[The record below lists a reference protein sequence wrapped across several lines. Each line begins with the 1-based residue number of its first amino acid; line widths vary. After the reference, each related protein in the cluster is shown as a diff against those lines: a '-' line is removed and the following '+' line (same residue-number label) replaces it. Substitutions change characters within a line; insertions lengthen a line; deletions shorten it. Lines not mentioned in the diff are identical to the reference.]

1 MNNKKYGI
9 EGFDAPELEKFK
21 WIDANGK
28 DTEPIQLSNFKGK
41 FIVLYCFQRWC
52 PGCHKIGLPSLQ
64 QMVTALKNNQAIKFF
79 AIQSVFEG
87 KNQNTF
93 EKLKETQKQYKLEI
107 PFGQDEGDESTQ
119 NISTVMY
126 HYRTGGTPWF
136 IFINQE
142 GKVVFNDFH
151 LNTEKAIEFL
161 QTIK

>member
-1 MNNKKYGI
+1 MTQKGVADHKPFGRHEPLHTDKKWDSQTPNYLTSTKN
-9 EGFDAPELEKFK
+9 DP
-21 WIDANGK
+21 
-28 DTEPIQLSNFKGK
+28 
-41 FIVLYCFQRWC
+41 LYCFQSWC

>member
-1 MNNKKYGI
+1 MRLKC
-9 EGFDAPELEKFK
+9 
-21 WIDANGK
+21 
-28 DTEPIQLSNFKGK
+28 LS
-41 FIVLYCFQRWC
+41 V
-52 PGCHKIGLPSLQ
+52 
-64 QMVTALKNNQAIKFF
+64 
-79 AIQSVFEG
+79 
-87 KNQNTF
+87 
-93 EKLKETQKQYKLEI
+93 ETQKQYKLEI